1 MVAAITATLHR
12 PVVLRVVQAA
22 IILVALVAL
31 LYLVGAPLYN
41 GG

>member
-12 PVVLRVVQAA
+12 PVVLRVTQAA
-22 IILVALVAL
+22 VILTALIAL
-31 LYLVGAPLYN
+31 LYLVGAPVYY